1 VKRSASFANPSLER
15 FSIPPCKNLT
25 TGQKPLRTGLV
36 FWFAAGHA
44 TATDA
49 CPAVRDTRG
58 TRPMKRRFILLVC
71 LFACDV
77 QAADSNA
84 MYQRHATWAE
94 SMTATRQKVAQA
106 QAQQLKLPAEQT
118 DWNVVW
124 EGLYRRFWTEWLL
137 NSGAYMHWIW
147 AVPFWYRLCCC
158 SSAPCS
164 PSRKRGTSYGS
175 RSMTP

>member
-1 VKRSASFANPSLER
+1 
-15 FSIPPCKNLT
+15 
-25 TGQKPLRTGLV
+25 
-36 FWFAAGHA
+36 
-44 TATDA
+44 
-49 CPAVRDTRG
+49 
-58 TRPMKRRFILLVC
+58 MKRRFILLVC

-124 EGLYRRFWTEWLL
+124 EGLYRRFWTEWPETDWLL
-137 NSGAYMHWIW
+137 QD
-147 AVPFWYRLCCC
+147 R
-158 SSAPCS
+158 
-164 PSRKRGTSYGS
+164 PSRAAVDDFQPQREFGWYFEARRSATLEQELIRRVLAELNAAQEPLAARLEALIQASTS
-175 RSMTP
+175 PDDPAW